1 MRDPVLFRTTLGTH
15 RVSHLASS
23 SPLLSG
29 TASASEFPDFQSGF
43 RRCLTNVNQYLLM
56 ADSLSGSER
65 WMLSQLSRK
74 ACRSRG
80 GEEAF
85 STTDSYPGREETPD
99 EARRLLPAAAGT
111 EERHTAKGQTL
122 KSNHIKVSPSSRCE
136 PPRKN
141 KRVAVVAA
149 RTQRLCQKSCSHKEL
164 DSVGHSNEGANT
176 ASQNVWRPW

>member
-1 MRDPVLFRTTLGTH
+1 MRDPVLFRTTFGTH
-15 RVSHLASS
+15 RVSHLVSS

-29 TASASEFPDFQSGF
+29 TASEFPDFQSGF

-56 ADSLSGSER
+56 ADSLNGSER

-74 ACRSRG
+74 VCRSRG

-99 EARRLLPAAAGT
+99 EARRLLPAAAAGT
-111 EERHTAKGQTL
+111 EERHTGKVQTL
-122 KSNHIKVSPSSRCE
+122 KSNHTKEFPSSRSE

-149 RTQRLCQKSCSHKEL
+149 HKQRLCQKSCSHKEL

>member
-1 MRDPVLFRTTLGTH
+1 MRAPVLFRTTFGTH
-15 RVSHLASS
+15 RVSHHVSS

-29 TASASEFPDFQSGF
+29 TTSASEFPDFQSGF

-56 ADSLSGSER
+56 ADNLSGSER

-74 ACRSRG
+74 VCRSRG

-85 STTDSYPGREETPD
+85 STTDSYLARAETPD
-99 EARRLLPAAAGT
+99 EARRLLPVAAGT
-111 EERHTAKGQTL
+111 EERHTAKAQTL
-122 KSNHIKVSPSSRCE
+122 KSNHTKESPSSRSE

-149 RTQRLCQKSCSHKEL
+149 HTQRLCQKSFSYKEL
-164 DSVGHSNEGANT
+164 DSVAHSNEGANT